1 MYAVGGKKRRAP
13 MYNQRRAVFSRKDR
27 QLDQS
32 KPWAAVGAWFIGPKG
47 ENVDI
52 FRELVMK
59 ALDHQL
65 QFRKNFYPSDPEY
78 VDDEIRN
85 SESYQKAIKKTENEL
100 SKMLCEMDKS
110 VPFFSSRYKVIVIL
124 VQLF

>member
-1 MYAVGGKKRRAP
+1 

-85 SESYQKAIKKTENEL
+85 SESYQKALKKTENEL